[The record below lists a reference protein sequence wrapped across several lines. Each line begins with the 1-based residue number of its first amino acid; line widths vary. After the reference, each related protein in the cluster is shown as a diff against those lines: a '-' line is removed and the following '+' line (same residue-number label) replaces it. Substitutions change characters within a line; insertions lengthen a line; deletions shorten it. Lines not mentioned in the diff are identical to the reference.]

1 MSIAKMIASHP
12 DVDGNLDGQPHFE
25 IPNPSLGFTVN
36 TASGGSVAVDT
47 SLNSRTAIFQTPVDF
62 TTGLTYSMFIDFQFD
77 QSTASVAGNTTF
89 LNTLYLSGPGSGSIS
104 STAAGFGRSTGT
116 DAYRLAFA
124 SGSVAISGSSL
135 GINSILNDTSSDLL
149 RLTLTLQQGSSAST
163 WIGTETI
170 MNLTTATTVATR
182 SSSSINIG
190 AADPSAFYNGFG
202 TGATASISG
211 LSSLT
216 VLAYGSP
223 IPEPSTLV
231 LCALGAALVG
241 LRRRSV
247 RTTIL

>member
-1 MSIAKMIASHP
+1 MDIFPSLRPCFGSPRFPLVLGIALTAVLVMAGPVQAAVIEFTT
-12 DVDGNLDGQPHFE
+12 DEGYVDGNLDGQPHFE

-182 SSSSINIG
+182 SSS
-190 AADPSAFYNGFG
+190 AP
-202 TGATASISG
+202 
-211 LSSLT
+211 
-216 VLAYGSP
+216 
-223 IPEPSTLV
+223 
-231 LCALGAALVG
+231 
-241 LRRRSV
+241 
-247 RTTIL
+247 